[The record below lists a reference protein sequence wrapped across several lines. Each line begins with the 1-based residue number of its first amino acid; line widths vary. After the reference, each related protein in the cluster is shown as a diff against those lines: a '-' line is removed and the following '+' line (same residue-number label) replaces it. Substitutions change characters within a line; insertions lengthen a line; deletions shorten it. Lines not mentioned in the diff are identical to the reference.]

1 MTVSGTTQLNHFWVD
16 YSRHND
22 QRRSMEYYYTQRHMN
37 INGKDIL
44 YFAVYDKDETMQ
56 LSAVLGICQTIGV
69 CIILSL
75 GAYLFTNL
83 TSNMV
88 IDPIEKMME
97 RVKHIT
103 NDPLSAVHEEEER
116 VLIDHLRSLQKK
128 NKKIDIYEMSH
139 YDDSDDGDDD
149 DDNDGVPKKTNN

>member
-1 MTVSGTTQLNHFWVD
+1 
-16 YSRHND
+16 
-22 QRRSMEYYYTQRHMN
+22 MEYYYTQRHLD
-37 INGKDIL
+37 INGKHIL
-44 YFAVYDKDETMQ
+44 YFAVYDKYEIVQ

-103 NDPLSAVHEEEER
+103 ADPLSAVHEEEER

-128 NKKIDIYEMSH
+128 NKKVDIYDMSH
-139 YDDSDDGDDD
+139 IDDSDDGEDDD
-149 DDNDGVPKKTNN
+149 GGVPKKSNNQ

>member
-1 MTVSGTTQLNHFWVD
+1 
-16 YSRHND
+16 
-22 QRRSMEYYYTQRHMN
+22 
-37 INGKDIL
+37 
-44 YFAVYDKDETMQ
+44 
-56 LSAVLGICQTIGV
+56 
-69 CIILSL
+69 
-75 GAYLFTNL
+75 
-83 TSNMV
+83 MV